1 MKLCNYW
8 FWIYKISAG
17 LNISRNLYHFVK
29 IYCSRGTAEVRRN
42 PTRVTKKD
50 QDKDFSRPRQR
61 LLSAKRKEM
70 LFNSEHIKRGKSST
84 MPYMNTRSV
93 TRKMYN
99 VGATYQ
105 APTVRDATEW
115 KEWPAHGMH
124 ERPVFHPQVKILHK

>member
-1 MKLCNYW
+1 
-8 FWIYKISAG
+8 
-17 LNISRNLYHFVK
+17 
-29 IYCSRGTAEVRRN
+29 
-42 PTRVTKKD
+42 
-50 QDKDFSRPRQR
+50 
-61 LLSAKRKEM
+61 
-70 LFNSEHIKRGKSST
+70 

-124 ERPVFHPQVKILHK
+124 ERPVFHPQVNILHKQLLSKELRFTNFCILKFYYLYDL